1 MKKLSFFFCLLFIGV
16 SCQNTD
22 LDPASVIG
30 TFQLIND
37 PVRCALPTSHTVQ
50 IVPSG
55 SQFKITYDYFGKQGQ
70 TIEGVSM
77 EKTDTETKLYYKGT
91 EIGNYLKDKYTDW
104 DGKNFTN
111 AEGMVLY
118 LHYYDQG
125 TKEHLA
131 FMGKK

>member
-1 MKKLSFFFCLLFIGV
+1 MKKLFFLFCLLFAGG

-22 LDPASVIG
+22 LNPESVIG

-37 PVRCALPTSHTVQ
+37 PVRCALPTSNTVQ
-50 IVPSG
+50 ITSDG
-55 SQFKITYDYFGKQGQ
+55 SSFKIAYDYFGKSGQ
-70 TIEGVSM
+70 VISGVSM

-91 EIGNYLKDKYTDW
+91 QIGNYLKDKYTNW
-104 DGKNFTN
+104 DGKSFKDV
-111 AEGMVLY
+111 EGMVLY
-118 LHYYDQG
+118 LHYYDQS